1 MEKTVPVQIRAIGNV
16 EAYSIIQVKSQ
27 VAGELTRVYFKEGQD
42 VKKGDLLFEIDPRP
56 FQEAIRQIEANI
68 ARDVAQ
74 EKLAEANVTRDL
86 AQLKNAQTEA
96 NRYAALIEQGIVTRQ
111 QYDQYR
117 TNAEA
122 LSATVNA
129 DRAAVASTQETIKAD
144 QAALANAKLQL
155 EYTAIRSPL
164 DGRTGNLMVHQG
176 NLVKANDIPLVV
188 INQITPTY
196 VSFAVPEHELAEI
209 RKYNAAGVLRVQ
221 AIPPGQEQHPIE
233 GAISFVDNT
242 VDPTTGTIRLKG
254 LFANSEKLLWP
265 GQFVNVLFTLTNQP
279 NVVVIPTQAIQT
291 GQAGQYVFVIKDD
304 LTVESRPITAG
315 RAIDDETVIEKGLQP
330 GEKVVTDGQLRL
342 VPGATVEIKNQ
353 PGTSEAAGQ

>member
-1 MEKTVPVQIRAIGNV
+1 
-16 EAYSIIQVKSQ
+16 
-27 VAGELTRVYFKEGQD
+27 
-42 VKKGDLLFEIDPRP
+42 
-56 FQEAIRQIEANI
+56 
-68 ARDVAQ
+68 
-74 EKLAEANVTRDL
+74 
-86 AQLKNAQTEA
+86 
-96 NRYAALIEQGIVTRQ
+96 
-111 QYDQYR
+111 
-117 TNAEA
+117 
-122 LSATVNA
+122 
-129 DRAAVASTQETIKAD
+129 
-144 QAALANAKLQL
+144 
-155 EYTAIRSPL
+155 
-164 DGRTGNLMVHQG
+164 
-176 NLVKANDIPLVV
+176 
-188 INQITPTY
+188 
-196 VSFAVPEHELAEI
+196 
-209 RKYNAAGVLRVQ
+209 VQ